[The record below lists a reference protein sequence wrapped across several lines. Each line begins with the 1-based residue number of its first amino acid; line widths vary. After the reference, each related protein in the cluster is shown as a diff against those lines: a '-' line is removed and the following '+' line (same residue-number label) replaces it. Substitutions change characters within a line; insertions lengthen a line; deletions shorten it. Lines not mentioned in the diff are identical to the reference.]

1 MRGTDS
7 RCPACYPDE
16 EKEMIVSEIMTKDPI
31 IVSADDEVRVAAGLL
46 RANKIGGLPVM
57 EGDQLVGIVT
67 ESDIIALLETRTLS
81 EDLWLPSPLEV
92 IEVPVREL
100 VNWEKTRSALTHIG
114 NKLVREIMSHP
125 VITISESSDI
135 EEAAALMLT
144 HKVARLPVVRNGR
157 LVGIVARADIVRG
170 VGEASS

>member
-7 RCPACYPDE
+7 RCPACYPDKE
-16 EKEMIVSEIMTKDPI
+16 EEMIVSEIMTKDPI

>member
-1 MRGTDS
+1 L
-7 RCPACYPDE
+7 E
-16 EKEMIVSEIMTKDPI
+16 EEMIVSEIMTKDPI
-31 IVSADDEVRVAAGLL
+31 TVSADDQVRVAAGLL
-46 RANKIGGLPVM
+46 RANKIGGLPVL
-57 EGDQLVGIVT
+57 EGDRLVGIVT

-114 NKLVREIMSHP
+114 DKLVREIMSHP
-125 VITISESSDI
+125 VITIGESSDI
-135 EEAAALMLT
+135 EEAASLMLT
-144 HKVARLPVVRNGR
+144 HKVARLPVVKNGR